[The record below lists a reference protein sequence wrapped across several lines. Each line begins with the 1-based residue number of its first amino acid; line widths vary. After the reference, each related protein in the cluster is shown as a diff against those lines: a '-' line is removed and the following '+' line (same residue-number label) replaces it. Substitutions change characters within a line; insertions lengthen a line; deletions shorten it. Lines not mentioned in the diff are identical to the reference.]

1 MPEFPG
7 MLIMVLLLMYAE
19 MKRGDTS
26 VHLQSSKKVCLI
38 RLVWKLWRWVKPCLP
53 VFARTGGNP
62 RITPGS
68 SGVIVASLLE
78 GVAWYAGLPSARNV
92 VDILRRA
99 RRLRGIFV
107 FVDPT
112 FSALVSLVFLLC
124 FLLGVLVL
132 FAPAMDTVVSV
143 VCY

>member
-1 MPEFPG
+1 
-7 MLIMVLLLMYAE
+7 
-19 MKRGDTS
+19 
-26 VHLQSSKKVCLI
+26 
-38 RLVWKLWRWVKPCLP
+38 VKPCLP
-53 VFARTGGNP
+53 VLARTGGNP

-68 SGVIVASLLE
+68 SGVIVASLLK

-99 RRLRGIFV
+99 QRLRGISV

-112 FSALVSLVFLLC
+112 FSALLSLVFLLC

-132 FAPAMDTVVSV
+132 FAPAMDPVVLV
-143 VCY
+143 MCYINIAGRKPISRNVLDENSRLECGGKIKMR